1 MPGSATH
8 TVLIASYLEPQH
20 VNRIRQI
27 DDRLNLIYEP
37 QLLRPPRY
45 AADHTGSPIE
55 RTPEQEAEWQRLLAE
70 ADILFDFDQTHREDL
85 PDLAPQV
92 RWIQA
97 TSAGIG
103 QFVKRMGYDA
113 RMPDTVFTTASGVH
127 AEPLAEFCVM
137 AMLIFS
143 KGLLRMLHNQER
155 RHWERYAGTDLVDR
169 TLVIVGLGTIGRKVA
184 RMGRALGMTVVGIK
198 RHTDGVDPASLNVHE
213 LYPPPELLS
222 VLHRAEFLVLIT
234 PHTTETEKLI
244 GTRELAAL
252 PQGAVLINIA
262 RGPVVDEA
270 ALIEALRAGD
280 LGGAALD
287 VFEEEPLPPESPLWD
302 LPNVLVSPHSGSTSD
317 RENGRL
323 TNLFCEN
330 LRRYLRGEGLL
341 NLLDTKRLY

>member
-1 MPGSATH
+1 MPEATSYN
-8 TVLIASYLEPQH
+8 VLIASYLEPQH
-20 VNRIRQI
+20 VNRIRQVGA
-27 DDRLNLIYEP
+27 RLNVIYEP
-37 QLLRPPRY
+37 HLLRPPRY

-55 RTPEQEAEWQRLLAE
+55 RTPEQETEWQQLLAK

-85 PDLAPQV
+85 PDLAPRV

-103 QFVKRMGYDA
+103 QFVKRMGYDR

-137 AMLIFS
+137 AMLMFTR
-143 KGLLRMLHNQER
+143 GLLRMLHNQER

-222 VLHRAEFLVLIT
+222 VLRRAEFLVVIT

-244 GTRELAAL
+244 GARELAAL
-252 PQGAVLINIA
+252 PQGAILINIA
-262 RGPVVDEA
+262 RGPVIDEA

-287 VFEEEPLPPESPLWD
+287 VFEEEPLPRESPLWD

-330 LRRYLRGEGLL
+330 LRRYLRGEVLL
-341 NLLDTKRLY
+341 NLLDTERLY